1 MIWGYPFFWKPP
13 FRPRNHEFSVRGS
26 ILKHVL
32 SVSNLSP
39 RAHSGAR
46 WASGSLALLVTWH
59 GAVTMKFS
67 PIGRVSQRRFVYFQL
82 TRPTRPDSL
91 QNVVKQKV
99 LSLSITIPLFYPFSL
114 FNWLQRSRNGMFTP
128 LKRLVYSMLPT
139 RSPRSPVSCS
149 ASGAKKNRTTAAADG
164 PGLRPIPTWGNN
176 HFCDRK
182 NEIWKWGCVFF
193 SNQDMMMHM
202 YQHIWECNG
211 KIMRHTMNGAGSI
224 SEGWSC
230 MKTKVAVHRAFT
242 FWVV

>member
-1 MIWGYPFFWKPP
+1 MEYPKLARWLISWKIPINRWMIWGYPFFWKPP

-99 LSLSITIPLFYPFSL
+99 LSLSITIPLFYPF
-114 FNWLQRSRNGMFTP
+114 FALQLAT
-128 LKRLVYSMLPT
+128 
-139 RSPRSPVSCS
+139 
-149 ASGAKKNRTTAAADG
+149 
-164 PGLRPIPTWGNN
+164 
-176 HFCDRK
+176 
-182 NEIWKWGCVFF
+182 
-193 SNQDMMMHM
+193 
-202 YQHIWECNG
+202 
-211 KIMRHTMNGAGSI
+211 KI
-224 SEGWSC
+224 
-230 MKTKVAVHRAFT
+230 
-242 FWVV
+242 